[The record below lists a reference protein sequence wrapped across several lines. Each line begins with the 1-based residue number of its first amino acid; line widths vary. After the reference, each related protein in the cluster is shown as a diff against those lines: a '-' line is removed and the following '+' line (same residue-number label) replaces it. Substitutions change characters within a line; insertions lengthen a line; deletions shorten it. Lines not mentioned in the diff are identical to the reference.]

1 MRKNHK
7 KHIEKRLKRLRMIM
21 YTTISLAII
30 ETSGIFSLA
39 KEGLLYVQ
47 SNALCNAFSP
57 TTYVDIQINEPNGD
71 IYYINSDGGHAIS
84 TSNGKYKI
92 AEIENPAGTT
102 KKPVL
107 ARARVVAMI
116 YSENGILQG
125 TTQSFVLNSDTI
137 TSNVSEKNKW
147 YNDTSNGYYYFT
159 NSLNPG
165 DRTILFKDVSFT
177 DVSNIP
183 EDGYVE
189 IHVLL
194 DTIEVDLEGTD
205 GALAKNKA
213 NIADNWK
220 SLPSKL
226 WETYLSKK

>member
-39 KEGLLYVQ
+39 KEGVLHVQ

-57 TTYVDIQINEPNGD
+57 ATYVDIQINEPNGD
-71 IYYINSDGGHAIS
+71 TYYINSGGHAIS
-84 TSNGKYKI
+84 TSNRDYKI
-92 AEIENPAGTT
+92 AEVENPAGTT

-107 ARARVVAMI
+107 ARAKVVAMI
-116 YSENGILQG
+116 YTKNGVLLG

-165 DRTILFKDVSFT
+165 DSTILFEDVSFT

-194 DTIEVDLEGTD
+194 DTIEVDLEGD

-220 SLPSKL
+220 SLPSAL
-226 WETYLSKK
+226 WKTYLS